1 MLCKK
6 IVWIKKITIYVL
18 GMFILA
24 LGIAFSVK
32 SDLGVSPVTSV
43 PLVLAKISGLTLG
56 TLTTLVYIL
65 NMIIQAVILRRE
77 YKPINLLQ
85 IAVSFLFGFFTDA
98 ALWLTAFLP
107 VTDNY
112 VVRTVYLVLGTVFV
126 ALGVFFYLTASLM
139 ALPTDGT
146 VQAIAY
152 KASFKLHKVKI
163 VYDCVSTVLAIILSL
178 IFLRGIEG
186 IGIGTVAAA
195 LGVGRFLGLFSSK
208 LKVKLLR
215 FVNGTDDTDD
225 NFVAE
230 EHCADT
236 PVKKAG

>member
-1 MLCKK
+1 MLRIKSVWTKK
-6 IVWIKKITIYVL
+6 FIIYLL

-32 SDLGVSPVTSV
+32 SNLGVSPVTSV
-43 PLVLAKISGLTLG
+43 PLVLAEISGLTLG
-56 TLTTLVYIL
+56 TMTAFVYIL
-65 NMIIQAVILRRE
+65 NMALQAVILRRE

-107 VTDNY
+107 VTGNY
-112 VVRTVYLVLGTVFV
+112 VVRVIYLALGIAFV
-126 ALGVFFYLTASLM
+126 ALGIFFYLTTSLM

-146 VQAIAY
+146 VQTITH
-152 KASFKLHKVKI
+152 KGGFKLHKVKI
-163 VYDCVSTVLAIILSL
+163 VYDSVSTVLAIILSL

-195 LGVGRFLGLFSSK
+195 LGVGRLLGAFSSL
-208 LKVKLLR
+208 LKEKLLR
-215 FVNGTDDTDD
+215 FLNGTDDTDH
-225 NFVAE
+225 NSASE
-230 EHCADT
+230 EHCADK
-236 PVKKAG
+236 PAKKAG